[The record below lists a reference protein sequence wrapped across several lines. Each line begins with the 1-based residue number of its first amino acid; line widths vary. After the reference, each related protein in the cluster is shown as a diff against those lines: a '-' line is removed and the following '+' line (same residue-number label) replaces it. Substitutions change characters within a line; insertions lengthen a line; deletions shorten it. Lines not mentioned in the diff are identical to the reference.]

1 MLRAPKNAKK
11 LSENDTLI
19 LRTVKTDFYTFTN
32 AVDLL
37 VNPRCTKHHEGAAQL
52 ISESIE
58 SVRQH
63 LEECRALTAD
73 SEIIAEELSKHIAY
87 VEELIATASDL
98 IHEDTKEAETPV
110 EDVEKQEETVCS
122 EEEVALRFG
131 RLWEKGGHRRVYF
144 DEKAV
149 AKAVGFELRSVRG
162 TKRYFLEDDEYTNS
176 AMAKLFQ
183 AFDGTYYDLNKKAF
197 VSTSSKNDLLDSFKA
212 IFAREVEV
220 LHAVEQ
226 PEVEEENEGVDVSPE
241 DTRYYDPALHIN
253 AHEVKALFRELC
265 PHGKDSARLSIVDVT
280 PGHADGEKYVIC
292 ITHLGPDPHCPDVL
306 SRVCGEPLASSRMVW
321 TSKEIASKYAIVFDR
336 DAVEGLIKT
345 WKENDPV
352 RDSRAEET
360 ARKERAKVR
369 REAQGE

>member
-1 MLRAPKNAKK
+1 MLRSRNPRLDETLCAEHPELVEEHQDMLDRASKCRSQEECAKINN
-11 LSENDTLI
+11 EIRI
-19 LRTVKTDFYTFTN
+19 LRSRMLEIGFIKASLPAYRKYDPQSTFTPSAAVSKEEAEFYTEP
-32 AVDLL
+32 A
-37 VNPRCTKHHEGAAQL
+37 E
-52 ISESIE
+52 
-58 SVRQH
+58 
-63 LEECRALTAD
+63 TAD
-73 SEIIAEELSKHIAY
+73 D
-87 VEELIATASDL
+87 V
-98 IHEDTKEAETPV
+98 KE
-110 EDVEKQEETVCS
+110 QEEVVFP
-122 EEEVALRFG
+122 EEKIALRFG
-131 RLWEKGGHRRVYF
+131 RIWEKGGHRRVYF

-212 IFAREVEV
+212 VFAREVEV

-306 SRVCGEPLASSRMVW
+306 ARVCGEPLASSRMVW
-321 TSKEIASKYAIVFDR
+321 TGKEIASKYAIVFDR

-345 WKENDPV
+345 WKESDPV
-352 RDSRAEET
+352 RDGRAEET

-369 REAQGE
+369 REEQGA

>member
-1 MLRAPKNAKK
+1 MLRSRNPRLDETLCAEHPELVEEHQDMLDRASKCRSQEECAKINN
-11 LSENDTLI
+11 EIRI
-19 LRTVKTDFYTFTN
+19 LRSRMLEIGFIKASLPAYRKYDPQSTFTPSA
-32 AVDLL
+32 AV
-37 VNPRCTKHHEGAAQL
+37 
-52 ISESIE
+52 
-58 SVRQH
+58 
-63 LEECRALTAD
+63 
-73 SEIIAEELSKHIAY
+73 
-87 VEELIATASDL
+87 
-98 IHEDTKEAETPV
+98 
-110 EDVEKQEETVCS
+110 S
-122 EEEVALRFG
+122 EEEAEFYTEPAETADDVKEQEEVVFPEEKIALRFG
-131 RLWEKGGHRRVYF
+131 RIWEKGGHRRVYF

-183 AFDGTYYDLNKKAF
+183 AFDGTYYDLNKKDF
-197 VSTSSKNDLLDSFKA
+197 VSASSKNDLLDSFKA
-212 IFAREVEV
+212 VFAREVEA
-220 LHAVEQ
+220 LNTVEQ
-226 PEVEEENEGVDVSPE
+226 QEEGEDVDVSPE
-241 DTRYYDPALHIN
+241 DTRYYDPARHIR
-253 AHEVKALFRELC
+253 ACEVKTLFKTLH
-265 PHGKDSARLSIVDVT
+265 PHGKHSTRLSIVDVT

-321 TSKEIASKYAIVFDR
+321 MSKEIASKYAIVFDR
-336 DAVEGLIKT
+336 DAVEELIKT

>member
-1 MLRAPKNAKK
+1 MLR
-11 LSENDTLI
+11 S
-19 LRTVKTDFYTFTN
+19 R
-32 AVDLL
+32 
-37 VNPRCTKHHEGAAQL
+37 NPRPDENLC
-52 ISESIE
+52 
-58 SVRQH
+58 
-63 LEECRALTAD
+63 
-73 SEIIAEELSKHIAY
+73 AEHPE
-87 VEELIATASDL
+87 
-98 IHEDTKEAETPV
+98 PV
-110 EDVEKQEETVCS
+110 ETTDVKEQEKVVSTEEK
-122 EEEVALRFG
+122 VALRFG
-131 RLWEKGGHRRVYF
+131 RIWEKGGHRRVYL

-176 AMAKLFQ
+176 AMAKLFR
-183 AFDGTYYDLNKKAF
+183 AFDGTYYDLIKKDF
-197 VSTSSKNDLLDSFKA
+197 VSASSKNDLLDSFKA
-212 IFAREVEV
+212 VFAREVEA
-220 LHAVEQ
+220 LNTVEQ
-226 PEVEEENEGVDVSPE
+226 QEEGEDVDVSPE
-241 DTRYYDPALHIN
+241 DTRYYDPARHIR
-253 AHEVKALFRELC
+253 ACEVKTLFKTLH
-265 PHGKDSARLSIVDVT
+265 PHGKHSTRLSIVDVT

>member
-1 MLRAPKNAKK
+1 MLRSPKNAKK
-11 LSENDTLI
+11 LSENDVNINATI
-19 LRTVKTDFYTFTN
+19 RSFSMNFMRFTN
-32 AVDLL
+32 DLSL
-37 VNPRCTKHHEGAAQL
+37 LQTPRCEKHHEACL
-52 ISESIE
+52 KSIAE
-58 SVRQH
+58 DIVPVRQH
-63 LEECRALTAD
+63 LDTCRAFTAD
-73 SEIIAEELSKHIAY
+73 NEVVAEVLSKHIAY
-87 VEELIATASDL
+87 VEELIAKASSF
-98 IHEDTKEAETPV
+98 HEEAEVSVEAV
-110 EDVEKQEETVCS
+110 EDQEETVSS
-122 EEEVALRFG
+122 EEEIALRFG
-131 RLWEKGGHRRVYF
+131 RIWEKGGHRRVYF

-212 IFAREVEV
+212 VFAREVEV

-241 DTRYYDPALHIN
+241 DTRYYDPARHIR
-253 AHEVKALFRELC
+253 ACEVKILFKTLH
-265 PHGKDSARLSIVDVT
+265 PHGKHSARLSIVDVT

-292 ITHLGPDPHCPDVL
+292 ITHLGPDTHCPDVL
-306 SRVCGEPLASSRMVW
+306 ARVCGEPLASSRMVW
-321 TSKEIASKYAIVFDR
+321 TGKEIASKYAIVFDR
-336 DAVEGLIKT
+336 DVVEGLIKT
-345 WKENDPV
+345 WKESDPV

-369 REAQGE
+369 REEQGA

>member
-11 LSENDTLI
+11 LSDNDVNINATI
-19 LRTVKTDFYTFTN
+19 RSFSMNFMRFTN
-32 AVDLL
+32 DLSL
-37 VNPRCTKHHEGAAQL
+37 LQTPRCEKHHEACL
-52 ISESIE
+52 KSIAE
-58 SVRQH
+58 DIVPVRQH
-63 LEECRALTAD
+63 LDTCRAFTAD
-73 SEIIAEELSKHIAY
+73 NEAVAEVLSKHIAY
-87 VEELIATASDL
+87 VEELIAKASSF
-98 IHEDTKEAETPV
+98 HEEAEVSV
-110 EDVEKQEETVCS
+110 EAVEEQEETVSS

-131 RLWEKGGHRRVYF
+131 RIWEKGGHRRVYL

-176 AMAKLFQ
+176 AMAKLFR
-183 AFDGTYYDLNKKAF
+183 AFDGTYYDLIKKDF
-197 VSTSSKNDLLDSFKA
+197 VSASSKNDLLDSFKA
-212 IFAREVEV
+212 VFASEVEA
-220 LHAVEQ
+220 LNTVEQ
-226 PEVEEENEGVDVSPE
+226 QEEGEDVDVSPE
-241 DTRYYDPALHIN
+241 DTRYYDPARHIR
-253 AHEVKALFRELC
+253 ACEVKTLFKTLH
-265 PHGKDSARLSIVDVT
+265 PHGKHSARLSIVDVT

-292 ITHLGPDPHCPDVL
+292 ITHLGPDTHCPDVL
-306 SRVCGEPLASSRMVW
+306 ARVCGEPLASSRMVW
-321 TSKEIASKYAIVFDR
+321 TGKEIASKYAIVFDR